1 MTGTGLR
8 SRPDGATAP
17 RAEWRVGAN
26 VVRRARDNTTLS
38 ARRLR
43 EMPSRAAVEG

>member
-17 RAEWRVGAN
+17 RAEWRVGK
-26 VVRRARDNTTLS
+26 RAEL
-38 ARRLR
+38 A
-43 EMPSRAAVEG
+43 PAVEGYE